1 LEIDLIV
8 HNGLV
13 SLSYFSAII
22 TGYKITLKTSIPGSI
37 NDSETKQQYNINV
50 FEAKELKKER
60 LKTGD
65 EN

>member
-1 LEIDLIV
+1 MVLKTLKVSKFV
-8 HNGLV
+8 HIMQIEWKV
-13 SLSYFSAII
+13 SLM
-22 TGYKITLKTSIPGSI
+22 KI